1 MQINEYTQG
10 LPDSVVAPLSAHL
23 HSAHV
28 ASPMSILRLYL
39 QGVFDRYPQLRLVI
53 ARPGTLPSL
62 LPRIDM
68 LLDSIPAVDKP
79 QRTFLQVWQH
89 NFYLTTADALDLSSL
104 RTLLEQIPTD
114 RVLYAS
120 LYPLE
125 ERDRSLMV
133 ALKESEF
140 LTDEEWD
147 SLAWKNA
154 EQLFRLKMPETG
166 PYNVNV
172 RTRAEPGQHA
182 LIV

>member
-1 MQINEYTQG
+1 
-10 LPDSVVAPLSAHL
+10 
-23 HSAHV
+23 
-28 ASPMSILRLYL
+28 MSILRLYL

-68 LLDSIPAVDKP
+68 LLDSIPAADKP

-133 ALKESEF
+133 
-140 LTDEEWD
+140 
-147 SLAWKNA
+147 
-154 EQLFRLKMPETG
+154 
-166 PYNVNV
+166 V
-172 RTRAEPGQHA
+172 EPCV
-182 LIV
+182 IDDRSNEVCD

>member
-1 MQINEYTQG
+1 LQINEYTQA
-10 LPDSVVAPLSAHL
+10 LPDSVTAPLSTHL

-39 QGVFDRYPQLRLVI
+39 NGVFDRYPQLRLII

-68 LLDSIPAVDKP
+68 VLDNIPAMDKP
-79 QRTFLQVWQH
+79 QRTFLDVWQH
-89 NFYLTTADALDLSSL
+89 NLYLTTADILDLSSL

-114 RVLYAS
+114 

-125 ERDRSLMV
+125 ERGRSLMV
-133 ALKESEF
+133 ALRESEF

-147 SLAWKNA
+147 SLAWRNA
-154 EQLFRLKMPETG
+154 EQLFKLKMPETG

-172 RTRAEPGQHA
+172 RTRAEPGQHTVIA
-182 LIV
+182 